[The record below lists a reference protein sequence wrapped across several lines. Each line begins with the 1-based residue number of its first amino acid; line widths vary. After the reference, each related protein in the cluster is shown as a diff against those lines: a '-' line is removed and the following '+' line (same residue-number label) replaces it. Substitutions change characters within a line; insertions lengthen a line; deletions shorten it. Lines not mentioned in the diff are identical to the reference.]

1 MMSAGKIVSKP
12 LAFFFVLL
20 LTAATAFAQTA
31 TIRGTVRDPNGLPLQ
46 GASVTIEGTK
56 QGVVTDA
63 NGSYSIRV
71 APGNYTVVITYVG
84 LQQQR
89 QTVNVPSSGVTEVSV
104 NMQSGGDLNRIVIVG
119 SRSATVRSNTQ
130 TAVPVDVISA
140 RDLQITGQ
148 IEPTQMLNMIAPS
161 FNSSR
166 QTIADGTDHI
176 DPATLRGL
184 GPDQV
189 LVLVNGRRRYN
200 TALLNVNGTIGRGS
214 VGTDLNS
221 IPPEAIERIE
231 VLRDGASSQYGSDAI
246 AGVVNVVLK
255 KNTAGT
261 TLFGHYGKYYAGDGE
276 NGQIGITQGLK
287 LGNRGGFLTIS
298 GDLRRREPTNRV
310 GDYRG
315 RVYVSDSLQDE
326 QIIQAR
332 GFSRKNNM
340 FIGQSEL
347 KNGGFVVNGGLPFSA
362 TTQLFFTG
370 SMNWRKGKAAG
381 FYRYPNQPTQVI
393 AELYPDGFLPF
404 INSNIKDRS
413 AILGLEGKAGRWNWD
428 VSQTAGGNSFRFDI
442 TNTNNASQF
451 ALGAKAPTEF
461 YAGQLKFNQYVSNV
475 NFSRDFAQSMG
486 LRSFNLATGAELRFD
501 NYQIIEG
508 EEASYRNYAPN
519 SGRVGGS
526 QVFPGFQPANAV
538 NQTRTVVGVYADL
551 ETDLTD
557 RFLANAAAR
566 FENYSDFGSNVAG
579 KLALRFKATDEVSVR
594 GSISNGFRAP
604 SMHQRYFSAV
614 STVFIS
620 NGTTLVPVQ
629 NGTFNNA
636 SELARSFGISSL
648 EAEKSLNVGI
658 GATARFAGFNVTVDG
673 YRVTIKDRI
682 VLTGAFTRA
691 GSTVVAQ
698 LLQNYPDVGSAAF
711 FTNAIDTRT
720 TGLDVVISRNARLGK
735 GTLNASLAANFNKTE
750 VTKSRPLPDQ
760 LKGDPTL
767 AEGVLFDR
775 EQRTRIER
783 GQPRNKITLGL
794 TYTEGR
800 FTVNGRTTRFGEVAS
815 ADRLNPALDEQFD
828 PRIVTDASVG
838 YKVSNFAT
846 ITIGANN
853 IGNVYPE
860 RLEKYGNTSLG
871 RFIYSRSATQFGFN
885 GGYYY
890 TSLIF
895 DLSNLVRKN

>member
-1 MMSAGKIVSKP
+1 MSAGKIIAHR
-12 LAFFFVLL
+12 LLFLLFFL
-20 LTAATAFAQTA
+20 LTAAAAFAQNS
-31 TIRGTVRDPNGLPLQ
+31 TIRGTVKDPNGLPLQ

-63 NGSYSIRV
+63 NGTYSMKV

-89 QTVNVPSSGVTEVSV
+89 QTVNVPSGGVADVSV

-130 TAVPVDVISA
+130 TAVPVDVISS

-200 TALLNVNGTIGRGS
+200 TALLNVNGTVGRGS

-261 TLFGHYGKYYAGDGE
+261 TLFGHYGKFYAGDGE
-276 NGQIGITQGLK
+276 NRQVGITQGLK
-287 LGNRGGFLTIS
+287 LGSRGGFMTIS
-298 GDLRRREPTNRV
+298 GDFRHREPTNRA

-315 RVYVSDSLQDE
+315 RVYLPATGDSLQDE

-362 TTQLFFTG
+362 ATQLFFTG
-370 SMNWRKGKAAG
+370 SMNWRKGRAAG
-381 FYRYPNQPTQVI
+381 FYRYPNQSSQVI
-393 AELYPDGFLPF
+393 AELYPDGFLPN
-404 INSNIKDRS
+404 INSSIKDRS

-451 ALGAKAPTEF
+451 ALGANAPTEF
-461 YAGQLKFNQYVSNV
+461 YAGQLAFNQYVTNV
-475 NFSRDFAQSMG
+475 NFSRDFAQSIG

-501 NYQIIEG
+501 NYQIMEG
-508 EEASYRNYAPN
+508 EEGSYLNYAPT
-519 SGRVGGS
+519 SGRLGGS

-538 NQTRTVVGVYADL
+538 NETRTVFGVYGDL
-551 ETDLTD
+551 ETDLTE
-557 RFLANAAAR
+557 RFLANVAAR
-566 FENYSDFGSNVAG
+566 FENYSDFGSNLAG
-579 KLALRFKATDEVSVR
+579 KLALRYKVADAISFR
-594 GSISNGFRAP
+594 GSVSNGFRAP

-620 NGTTLVPVQ
+620 NGSTLVPVQ

-636 SELARSFGISSL
+636 SEVARAFGMPSL
-648 EAEKSLNVGI
+648 KAEKSLNTGVGV
-658 GATARFAGFNVTVDG
+658 TSKFSGFNLTADL
-673 YRVTIKDRI
+673 YQVTIKDRI
-682 VLTGAFTRA
+682 VLTGTFTRSSA
-691 GSTVVAQ
+691 VVAQ

-720 TGLDVVISRNARLGK
+720 RGLDVVISRNARLGK
-735 GTLNASLAANFNKTE
+735 GTLNGSLAANFNKTE

-760 LKGDPTL
+760 LKGDPAL

-775 EQRTRIER
+775 EQRKRIER

-800 FTVNGRTTRFGEVAS
+800 FTVNGRTTRFGEVES

-828 PRIVTDASVG
+828 ARMVTDISIG
-838 YKVSNFAT
+838 YKLGNFAT

-853 IGNVYPE
+853 IANVYPE
-860 RLEKYGNTSLG
+860 KLEKYGNTSFG
-871 RFIYSRSATQFGFN
+871 RFIYSRNATQFGFN

-890 TSLIF
+890 TSLVF
-895 DLSNLVRKN
+895 DFGNLIK